1 MSHDQPG
8 PYGGRPPQQPGPY
21 GGQPQ
26 QAPQPGYGY
35 GYPQQPGVP
44 PQQPPYG
51 QQPPHGQAPYGTPS
65 QPPAS
70 GGGGGGGRKAAIVVG
85 AVAVV
90 AAIGVGAY
98 FVFGGG
104 GGADIADDGPHKLV
118 PPASVGE
125 YKKGGGS
132 SGSGDGGPAGTKSE
146 ADLEKIGIEGGKVV
160 KASYAT
166 GTSTELGRA
175 MAFNGAYGEISDP
188 EGSID
193 KAFVNAHDNSK
204 DTGDTAGAKETVTWK
219 GDPETVEPDGLDG
232 AVMKCQTAVITEGA
246 TKLEMPVCVWADHS
260 TYGVVNGLDL
270 AAAQKGGS
278 GGLATSDVAAFAAE
292 LRTAARVEA

>member
-1 MSHDQPG
+1 MSHNQPG
-8 PYGGRPPQQPGPY
+8 PYGGQPQQPGPY

-26 QAPQPGYGY
+26 APQPGYGH
-35 GYPQQPGVP
+35 PQQPGVP
-44 PQQPPYG
+44 PQQAPHG
-51 QQPPHGQAPYGTPS
+51 QQPPHGQAPYGAPP

-70 GGGGGGGRKAAIVVG
+70 GGGGRKAAIIVG

-98 FVFGGG
+98 FVIGGG
-104 GGADIADDGPHKLV
+104 GGADIADDGPHKLQ
-118 PPASVGE
+118 PPASVGA

-132 SGSGDGGPAGTKSE
+132 SGSGDGGPTGTKSE

-166 GTSTELGRA
+166 GSADRLGKA

-204 DTGDTAGAKETVTWK
+204 DAGDTAGAKETVTWE
-219 GDPETVEPDGLDG
+219 GSPETVEPDGLDG
-232 AVMKCQTAVITEGA
+232 AVMKCQTAVIAEGA

-278 GGLATSDVAAFAAE
+278 GGLATKDVAAFAAD
-292 LRTAARVEA
+292 LRSAARVKA